1 MRLSGLAVGVLQ
13 PLQVRALTGV
23 EGAEAGKGLR
33 QPGQVVVMW
42 RPALVST
49 SSFTRRVGGGRAPH
63 HQPPRLQ
70 PVHDSGQ
77 VGGIAVAA
85 VGDLAPYHF

>member
-49 SSFTRRVGGGRAPH
+49 SSFTRRA
-63 HQPPRLQ
+63 
-70 PVHDSGQ
+70 
-77 VGGIAVAA
+77 
-85 VGDLAPYHF
+85 